1 MERCLAQ
8 ACTPLLEMI
17 CCWLFEGR
25 LASEAGD
32 FFILS
37 NPLPKGAWPPFI
49 SMRWALLWV
58 SVLGLLSGG

>member
-25 LASEAGD
+25 LSSGAGD

-37 NPLPKGAWPPFI
+37 NPLPKGAWPPL
-49 SMRWALLWV
+49 SAECGPCYTLLC
-58 SVLGLLSGG
+58 